1 MDIRYG
7 LINHILMYTDNI
19 TIITKV
25 VRNSRKYSPTPIKR
39 ACLIYL
45 ISRNIANI
53 SIKTSGQ
60 HKVTIISILI
70 YFYRP
75 VYL

>member
-7 LINHILMYTDNI
+7 LINHILMYTDSI

-25 VRNSRKYSPTPIKR
+25 VRNSRKYSPTPTKR

-45 ISRNIANI
+45 ISRNMTNI
-53 SIKTSGQ
+53 GIKTSGQ
-60 HKVTIISILI
+60 HKTIIISILI
-70 YFYRP
+70 
-75 VYL
+75 